1 MRILFLDIDGV
12 LNSDAW
18 FRSKRNKTATNEL
31 DVAAVKRL
39 DAIVERTGAKV
50 VISSTWRTGLT
61 REELAA
67 ILSKYG
73 FRGEVVDMTPVLRAG
88 EGRNAAGSPTRGDE
102 IQAWLEAQPSPPI
115 SYVILDDQT
124 DLGALSVRQV
134 FTTYDHGLLDEHIEQ
149 AVLFLETHLEP

>member
-18 FRSKRNKTATNEL
+18 FRSKRNRTETNEL

-39 DAIVERTGAKV
+39 DLIVERTGAKV

-61 REELAA
+61 REELTA
-67 ILSKYG
+67 ILQKYG
-73 FRGEVVDMTPVLRAG
+73 FRGEVIDMTPVLRAG
-88 EGRNAAGSPTRGDE
+88 EVRDRAGSPTRGDE
-102 IQAWLEAQPSPPI
+102 IQAWLDAQPAPPRAF
-115 SYVILDDQT
+115 VILDDQT

-134 FTTYDHGLLDEHIEQ
+134 FTTYDHGLLDEHVEQ
-149 AVLFLETHLEP
+149 AIVFLESE